1 MAETKPKRTTKTTST
16 VVAAAPAKAEK
27 KTTAK
32 RATTGATAVKKTA
45 TKAATKP
52 AAAKSTTK
60 KAAPAAKTVIMDA
73 DFRMRLI
80 NDTAYYIS
88 EKRCSIATAEDD
100 WMFAELLI
108 DSIAFAVSQK

>member
-1 MAETKPKRTTKTTST
+1 MAEAKTTKRTTKTATT
-16 VVAAAPAKAEK
+16 AATAPAKAEK
-27 KTTAK
+27 KAPAK
-32 RATTGATAVKKTA
+32 RATTAVKKPAA
-45 TKAATKP
+45 TKATP
-52 AAAKSTTK
+52 AAAKTTAK
-60 KAAPAAKTVIMDA
+60 KAAPAKKPLMDA

-108 DSIAFAVSQK
+108 DSVAFAVSQK

>member
-1 MAETKPKRTTKTTST
+1 MAEAKTTKRTTKTTT
-16 VVAAAPAKAEK
+16 TAATAPAKAEK
-27 KTTAK
+27 KAPAK
-32 RATTGATAVKKTA
+32 RATATVKKPAA
-45 TKAATKP
+45 TKATP
-52 AAAKSTTK
+52 AAKTTTK
-60 KAAPAAKTVIMDA
+60 KAAPAKKPLMDA

-108 DSIAFAVSQK
+108 DSVAFAVSQK